1 LDNIPRGTAFFL
13 LSLVFFVSL
22 DSLAKHLTQTYSP
35 VEVAWGR
42 YVFAMALLPVFL
54 SPRRMLRAARTAR
67 PWLQLLR
74 SFLLAVTTCLFF
86 LTVKYIPLADAVAI
100 GFIAPLLTTALAI
113 PLLGEKVGARRW
125 TAIVIGL
132 VGALIIM
139 RPGFETRH
147 WAYFLPIATAIF
159 MAFFTI
165 LTRMLA
171 RHDSSD
177 TTMFYT
183 ALVGGIV
190 LSLAVPFFWQPP
202 AALDWLLLA
211 AAGAFGSAGHFSLII
226 AYRYAP
232 VSLLAPFTFLHM
244 VLAVIFGLA
253 FFGNFPDGLTLAG
266 AAVIAAA
273 GIYVFRRETQLR
285 RAAARAGPGV

>member
-1 LDNIPRGTAFFL
+1 VDNIPRGTAYFL

-22 DSLAKHLTQTYSP
+22 DTLAKHLTQTYSP

-42 YVFAMALLPVFL
+42 YVFAVLLLPVFL
-54 SPRRMLRAARTAR
+54 SPRRMVLAARTSR
-67 PWLQLLR
+67 PWMQLLR

-86 LTVKYIPLADAVAI
+86 LSVKYIPLADAVAI
-100 GFIAPLLTTALAI
+100 GFVAPLLTTALAI
-113 PLLGEKVGARRW
+113 PLLGEKVGPRRW
-125 TAIVIGL
+125 AAIVIGL

-139 RPGFETRH
+139 RPGLELRH
-147 WAYFLPIATAIF
+147 WAYFLPIATAAC

-165 LTRMLA
+165 LTRKLA

-183 ALVGGIV
+183 ALVGAVV

-202 AALDWLLLA
+202 QTIDWVMFA
-211 AAGAFGSAGHFSLII
+211 AAGAFGSAGHFALII

-232 VSLLAPFTFLHM
+232 VSLLAPFTFMHM
-244 VLAVIFGLA
+244 VLAVIFGFT
-253 FFGNFPDGLTLAG
+253 FFGNFPDGFTLAG
-266 AAVIAAA
+266 AAIIAAA
-273 GIYVFRRETQLR
+273 GIYVFRREAQLR
-285 RAAARAGPGV
+285 REARRAS

>member
-1 LDNIPRGTAFFL
+1 MDNIPRGTAFFL

-42 YVFAMALLPVFL
+42 YVFAVAFLPVFL
-54 SPRRMLRAARTAR
+54 TPRRMLAAARTAR
-67 PWLQLLR
+67 PWLQLIR

-86 LTVKYIPLADAVAI
+86 LTVKFIPLADAVAI
-100 GFIAPLLTTALAI
+100 GFVAPLMTTALAI

-125 TAIVIGL
+125 AAIAIGL

-139 RPGFETRH
+139 RPGFEARH
-147 WAYFLPIATAIF
+147 WAYFLPIGTAVC

-165 LTRMLA
+165 LTRILA

-183 ALVGGIV
+183 ALVGAAA
-190 LSLAVPFFWQPP
+190 LTLAVPFFWQTPTP
-202 AALDWLLLA
+202 IDWALLA
-211 AAGAFGSAGHFSLII
+211 AAGGFGSAGHFALII

-244 VLAVIFGLA
+244 VLAVIYGFI
-253 FFGNFPDGLTLAG
+253 FFDNFPDALTLAG
-266 AAVIAAA
+266 AAVIAGA
-273 GIYVFRRETQLR
+273 GVYVFRRESRLR
-285 RAAARAGPGV
+285 REAARAAMRK